1 MSSLLPLLCLL
12 TTEAAE
18 ISPPPLLDQFDEP
31 AVRLAPKIPRSEQD
45 DDHVVSAALYA
56 HGRLLLQRRDY
67 AQALRRFQRAWRY
80 DPEAVSIL
88 PRIVFLA
95 HQLRRPD
102 ETARYAL
109 IAAQRTQM
117 SPALL
122 RQLAVQLS
130 GRQEWEQALVL
141 FEKSLPAGGP
151 PAAQPKTKDKDEDE
165 DLAALLVYLEM
176 GRLSLLTRDY
186 AKSAEY
192 FARVRDA
199 IEQPERLAKNEAV
212 KKALLGEAERTYRLM
227 AEGFFQAGRYD
238 DAEALYRRAYQ
249 GPSGKDQPGLLD
261 LQLARVAAKRGQ
273 TDQALQHLEGYF
285 AAKSSAA
292 GGEPYTL
299 LAELLAAKEPDKA
312 KAQEQLRS
320 RLEKLLEGDA
330 TNAAVLFA
338 VAELDRRAGRF
349 EPAEQRYEQLLVL
362 QAAPEVYAALADVFR
377 QQNRPEK
384 LIELCGIVVAK
395 GGSLAELADLLQ
407 PVDKSKEQGEALIAR
422 VRQRRETDP
431 EHLSAGAALAAAW
444 LAQSHRDAQTA
455 DTLFTHAASRLDS
468 PARAGY
474 LLAWGLQLLLDRSYE
489 RAVSLFRQA
498 LTENLPDERKLAA
511 NFYLIRA
518 LALAGQ
524 NDEALQI
531 ARQAAAAA
539 PDAPRLQAQPGWV
552 YYHAERYAEAEQA
565 YQALLER
572 FDEQHQ
578 SPDIRDA
585 MRDARLVL
593 SNICVQ
599 RNNME
604 AAEEWLEQV
613 LDEFPDDIGALNDL
627 GYLWADQNKHL
638 QRALDMVR
646 RAVDGEPDNAA
657 YRDSLGWAL
666 YRLGQ
671 YPEAVQE
678 LEKAA
683 AGDDDPDGVILDHL
697 GDAYLKVNRRPDAVA
712 AWRRAVE
719 AFAKEDERAKQQ
731 ATQQKIETCEK

>member
-1 MSSLLPLLCLL
+1 MSSLLPLFCLL
-12 TTEAAE
+12 TTAAE
-18 ISPPPLLDQFDEP
+18 ISPSPPLPDEFEEP
-31 AVRLAPKIPRSEQD
+31 TVRLAPKNPRSEQD
-45 DDHVVSAALYA
+45 EAQVVSAALYA

-80 DPEAVSIL
+80 DPEAVAIL

-95 HQLRRPD
+95 HQLRRP
-102 ETARYAL
+102 EEAARYAL
-109 IAAQRTQM
+109 MAAQRTPM
-117 SPALL
+117 SVALL

-130 GRQEWEQALVL
+130 GRQEWQQALLL
-141 FEKSLPAGGP
+141 FEKSLPAGGEQ
-151 PAAQPKTKDKDEDE
+151 AAQPKPKDE
-165 DLAALLVYLEM
+165 DLAALLVYLEI

-199 IEQPERLAKNEAV
+199 LEHPERLAKNEAV
-212 KKALLGEAERTYRLM
+212 KKALLGEADRTYRLM

-249 GPSGKDQPGLLD
+249 PPLGKDQPGLLD

-273 TDQALQHLEGYF
+273 TDQALKHLEGYF

-292 GGEPYTL
+292 GAEPYTL

-312 KAQEQLRS
+312 QAQERLRLQ
-320 RLEKLLEGDA
+320 LEKLLEGDA
-330 TNAAVLFA
+330 TNTALLFA
-338 VAELDRRAGRF
+338 VAELDRQAGRF
-349 EPAEQRYEQLLVL
+349 EPAERRYEQLLVL
-362 QAAPEVYAALADVFR
+362 QAAPEVYAALADIFR

-384 LIELCGIVVAK
+384 LIELCGIAVAK
-395 GGSLAELADLLQ
+395 GGSLGELADMLE
-407 PVDKSKEQGEALIAR
+407 PVGKSKEQSEAVIAR
-422 VRQRRETDP
+422 VRQQREADP
-431 EHLSAGAALAAAW
+431 EHVSAGAALAAAL
-444 LAQSHRDAQTA
+444 LAQTHKDAQAA
-455 DTLFTHAASRLDS
+455 DALFTHASSRLDP
-468 PARAGY
+468 PARAGT
-474 LLAWGLQLLLDRSYE
+474 LLAWGLKLLLDRGYE
-489 RAVSLFRQA
+489 RSVPLFRQA
-498 LTENLPDERKLAA
+498 LAENLTDERKLAA

-524 NDEALQI
+524 TGEALQV
-531 ARQAAAAA
+531 AGQAAAAF

-552 YYHAERYAEAEQA
+552 HFHAKRYAEAEHA

-572 FDEQHQ
+572 FDGQHQ
-578 SPDIRDA
+578 SPDVRDT

-599 RNNME
+599 ENNME
-604 AAEEWLEQV
+604 EAEEWLEQV
-613 LDEFPDDIGALNDL
+613 LDEFPEDIGALNDL

-646 RAVDGEPDNAA
+646 RAVEGEPDNAA
-657 YRDSLGWAL
+657 YRDSLGWVL
-666 YRLGQ
+666 YRLGR

-683 AGDDDPDGVILDHL
+683 AGDDPDGVILDHL
-697 GDAYLKVNRRPDAVA
+697 GDAYVKANRRPDAVA
-712 AWRRAVE
+712 AWRRAVA
-719 AFAKEDERAKQQ
+719 AFAKEGEPAKRQ